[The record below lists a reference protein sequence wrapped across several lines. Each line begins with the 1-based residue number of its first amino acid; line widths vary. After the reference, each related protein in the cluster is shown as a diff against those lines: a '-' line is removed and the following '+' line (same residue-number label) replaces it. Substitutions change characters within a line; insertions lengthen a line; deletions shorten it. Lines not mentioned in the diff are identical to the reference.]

1 MVFIQDTPNSSNL
14 DEYSTDYGSDAS
26 DHLGVPTSL
35 SNDQSP
41 LPTSESHPRRRANA
55 RRKKEQRQRLFHYF
69 IHALRQEEPFVQN
82 QASASASRR
91 HPRLVLL
98 GNERSLILGVV
109 LSDRGAVAAANVVV
123 RVEPTTGPRHS

>member
-1 MVFIQDTPNSSNL
+1 
-14 DEYSTDYGSDAS
+14 
-26 DHLGVPTSL
+26 
-35 SNDQSP
+35 
-41 LPTSESHPRRRANA
+41 
-55 RRKKEQRQRLFHYF
+55 
-69 IHALRQEEPFVQN
+69 VQN